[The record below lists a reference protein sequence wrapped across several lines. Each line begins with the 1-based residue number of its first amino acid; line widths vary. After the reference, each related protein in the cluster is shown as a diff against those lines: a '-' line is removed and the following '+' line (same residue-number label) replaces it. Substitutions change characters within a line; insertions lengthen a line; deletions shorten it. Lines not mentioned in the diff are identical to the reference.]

1 MVQFKIC
8 VPNIVSGHFRWRTGK
23 TEALMYKSCLAIS
36 MDAKKRIERKK
47 PLIWLADQTS
57 CRLSSHKLHLKN
69 TSHLKP
75 FHLSWYKIRNFFM
88 PMVNYE
94 EDNLAVFRAN
104 EKLVICFE
112 AWSSEISLY
121 SRKEKWNSKGPSLP
135 T

>member
-1 MVQFKIC
+1 MR
-8 VPNIVSGHFRWRTGK
+8 VPKIVSKHFRWRTGK

-112 AWSSEISLY
+112 AWSSEILLY